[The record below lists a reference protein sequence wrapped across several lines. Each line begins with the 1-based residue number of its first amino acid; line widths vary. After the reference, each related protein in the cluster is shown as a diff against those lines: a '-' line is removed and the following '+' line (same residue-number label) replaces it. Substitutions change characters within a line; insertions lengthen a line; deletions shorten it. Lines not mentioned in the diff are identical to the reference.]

1 MVALILSRKKSTA
14 QYKVDQLV
22 RRILFEIEENIV
34 QASEV
39 QYVFHLVSNHVQATT
54 SGLPDLPSSFE
65 NQMMKTFFGAEAPDE
80 FTSDLTET
88 QEMITIIAR
97 DKVCIDLFKLLVD
110 DVEPIVIPEP
120 T

>member
-1 MVALILSRKKSTA
+1 
-14 QYKVDQLV
+14 
-22 RRILFEIEENIV
+22 
-34 QASEV
+34 
-39 QYVFHLVSNHVQATT
+39 
-54 SGLPDLPSSFE
+54 
-65 NQMMKTFFGAEAPDE
+65 MKTFFGAEAPDE